1 MKDSFKYCQPIREQ
15 AFILFQ
21 RVFATDAETSAPALL
36 QPLARLGGKLPDSGQ
51 ESRLLLQDQLDGED
65 AVGME
70 EVEEDAEGGQEGGGG
85 EEERGGAGV

>member
-1 MKDSFKYCQPIREQ
+1 MS
-15 AFILFQ
+15 
-21 RVFATDAETSAPALL
+21 
-36 QPLARLGGKLPDSGQ
+36 DSGQ
-51 ESRLLLQDQLDGED
+51 ESRLLLQGQLDGED